1 MNLKKIAKGL
11 FLPIL
16 FLAGSL
22 SAAAQ
27 GSSIPTGKT
36 TDKLDW
42 NESFEGSTGSSGQEM
57 ELDSSATF
65 HFGRYNVGA
74 GIPVYFN
81 RAILPNGVTT
91 SEGVGDFSVSFG
103 ATWNH
108 AILNFATEL
117 TGTAPTGNESKG
129 FSTGHATFDW
139 NNRIDHDFN
148 IFSPFLDAGV
158 ANTVT
163 DTRYFHRPFTSY
175 GYLAH
180 GEAGADIDLTHSFTL
195 TVSGYKIAPWGTQTI
210 ISRDVVKGAVGSGG
224 SHGRVFEVNHLTTG
238 SASLNYDDGFTAGLS
253 FSPKPYLNLDLG
265 YTRSVSFA
273 FNTFSWGIDVN
284 MSRLISRDKFCQFGP
299 KIKNQI
305 ESQKF

>member
-1 MNLKKIAKGL
+1 LKKVARGI
-11 FLPIL
+11 FLPVL

-22 SAAAQ
+22 SASAQ

-36 TDKLDW
+36 TDRLDW

-91 SEGVGDFSVSFG
+91 SEGVGDFSVSVG

-108 AILNFATEL
+108 SILNYATEL
-117 TGTAPTGNESKG
+117 TGTAPTGNASKG

-148 IFSPFLDAGV
+148 LLSPFLDAGV

-195 TVSGYKIAPWGTQTI
+195 TLSAYKIAPWGTQSI
-210 ISRDVVKGAVGSGG
+210 FSRDVAKGAVGSGG
-224 SHGRVFEVNHLTTG
+224 GHGRVFEVSHLTTG
-238 SASLNYDDGFTAGLS
+238 PASLNYDDGFTAGLS
-253 FSPKPYLNLDLG
+253 YDPKPYLNLDLG
-265 YTRSVSFA
+265 FTRSVSFA
-273 FNTFSWGIDVN
+273 YNTFSWGIEVN
-284 MSRLISRDKFCQFGP
+284 MSRLISRDNPAHPAK
-299 KIKNQI
+299 K
-305 ESQKF
+305 